1 MRDLQ
6 IPDAAW
12 SYLVTGWI
20 REKDTEMALQSIKKM
35 WSRNILP
42 EVSLVNKLIA
52 LFVDLDQMEEAV
64 QVLTELESAG
74 ADEGPEP
81 TKHTYLL
88 VLSGLATLGDGDRV
102 KEMVSRMLSRL
113 QEHNSTM
120 LMNFVV
126 ESWCISG
133 RMKKAKKF
141 VSMFQKVSMCEVK
154 LYGVDE
160 QGRKTVQKCRCC
172 PAADEHTYSIL
183 AAGWASV
190 GNAEVAADAFLSMA
204 EMDLDSS
211 KIDMNQIAQYWKSGK
226 RRQVHFQRFN
236 CEACYCDQVMPKV
249 LLMLYALSRSKG
261 TRSRCR
267 RSRSAELRQTDCQ
280 CPCLPRYAPDR
291 ARLQSAGT

>member
-1 MRDLQ
+1 
-6 IPDAAW
+6 
-12 SYLVTGWI
+12 
-20 REKDTEMALQSIKKM
+20 M

-226 RRQVHFQRFN
+226 RRQVKGYEIPVPEIKKCRAAPDGLPVPLPPPERQIRGGDMSP
-236 CEACYCDQVMPKV
+236 YTG
-249 LLMLYALSRSKG
+249 SRSVSANQRQNIASTG
-261 TRSRCR
+261 NMDWAWQGSREGKTQE
-267 RSRSAELRQTDCQ
+267 SLKKS
-280 CPCLPRYAPDR
+280 P
-291 ARLQSAGT
+291 SKH